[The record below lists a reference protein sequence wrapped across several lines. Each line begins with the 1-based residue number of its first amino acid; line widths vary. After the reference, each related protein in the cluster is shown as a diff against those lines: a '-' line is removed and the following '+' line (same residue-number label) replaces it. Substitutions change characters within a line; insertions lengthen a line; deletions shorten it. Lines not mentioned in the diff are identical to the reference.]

1 MLLAVS
7 GVLVGSTVAC
17 EPQTDPEPTVASVDF
32 APRLAIVATD
42 DGLTVE
48 VAPRGEGDDL
58 VSADPA
64 RVPTGSIVDVS
75 SDGPEVRIIGTRT
88 PLEDSEAAPA
98 FILDTGTI
106 SSGQSVTVG
115 LTEPGVVDFY
125 EQGDRDVPSRHIV
138 VRVEPRPIE
147 G

>member
-1 MLLAVS
+1 MLI
-7 GVLVGSTVAC
+7 GSTAGC
-17 EPQTDPEPTVASVDF
+17 EPQSDPEPTVASVDF
-32 APRLAIVATD
+32 APRLAIAATD

-75 SDGPEVRIIGTRT
+75 SAGPEVRIIGTRT
-88 PLEDSEAAPA
+88 PLEDSEAAPT
-98 FILDTGTI
+98 FILDTGTL
-106 SSGQSVTVG
+106 SAGQSVTVG
-115 LTEPGVVDFY
+115 LTEPGLVELY
-125 EQGDRDVPSRHIV
+125 EQGDRDVPSRHV
-138 VRVEPRPIE
+138 VIRVEPRPLE